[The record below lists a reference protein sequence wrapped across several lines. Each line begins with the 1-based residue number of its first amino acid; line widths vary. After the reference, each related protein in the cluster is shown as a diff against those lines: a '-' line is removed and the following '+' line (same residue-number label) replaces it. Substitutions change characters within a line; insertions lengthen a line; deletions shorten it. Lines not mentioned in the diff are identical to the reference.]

1 MPVYSIVIG
10 IYPTSAQTASGDFT
24 TNYLTGL
31 SVSAYEVD
39 FAFPNPVAA
48 LEPAGNLIGTASYP
62 GSIYQLDTEI
72 NGLSSPAA
80 AAAAVIDIPVALV
93 SQFVDPAGDSYTT
106 PANPLI
112 NVVLSVQRNGVAI
125 ADNSINY
132 DCNVAT
138 DLTTPIDSLTEPPDI
153 PVALYLGLGPA
164 GTELGNQPYLQL
176 SSRGAPSYDQL
187 STVIAQIVKADPG
200 AMGGYD
206 PANLTSPQCLHLAR
220 EIVSNRTANPLPV
233 PSPDLGA
240 LYTQETSDPN
250 QQNRDQFAGALQSFY
265 ATLDAQATRLA
276 AYIAVWS
283 SAQNCA
289 AATASA
295 TSAGFTFPVRLTSAP
310 GAGQIAQATVILHN

>member
-1 MPVYSIVIG
+1 M
-10 IYPTSAQTASGDFT
+10 AS
-24 TNYLTGL
+24 
-31 SVSAYEVD
+31 
-39 FAFPNPVAA
+39 
-48 LEPAGNLIGTASYP
+48 NLIGTASYSA
-62 GSIYQLDTEI
+62 GSIYQLQTKVGIISEA
-72 NGLSSPAA
+72 AA
-80 AAAAVIDIPVALV
+80 AAAAVIEIPAALA
-93 SQFVDPAGDSYTT
+93 SQFVDPAGDPFTT

-112 NVVLSVQRNGVAI
+112 NVVLSVQRNGTAI
-125 ADNSINY
+125 ADDSINY
-132 DCNVAT
+132 DCGVAT
-138 DLTTPIDSLTEPPDI
+138 DLVVPIDSLTGI

-164 GTELGNQPYLQL
+164 GTELGNQPYLQVP
-176 SSRGAPSYDQL
+176 SRGAPSYDQL
-187 STVIAQIVKADPG
+187 STVIAQIVEADPG
-200 AMGGYD
+200 SMGGYD
-206 PANLTSPQCLHLAR
+206 PANLTSAQCLHLAR

-250 QQNRDQFAGALQSFY
+250 QQNREQFAGALQSFY

-276 AYIAVWS
+276 AYIAAWS